1 MLSHF
6 IQNNWQTILLAL
18 ITLAMLVWPP
28 ISRILSGIKQV
39 GPQEAT
45 QLVNHHEALVLDVRE
60 ESEVKEGRIPHSKH
74 IALGKLSSSLT
85 ELEKYK
91 GKPLVV
97 SCRSGA
103 RSLSACRMLRKNG
116 FEQVYN
122 LAGGIMAW
130 QQANMPVEKK

>member
-1 MLSHF
+1 VLLHF
-6 IQNNWQTILLAL
+6 VQTNWMTILVAVGAFLML
-18 ITLAMLVWPP
+18 IWPP
-28 ISRILSGIKQV
+28 ISRALSGIKQV

-45 QLVNHHEALVLDVRE
+45 QLINHHDALVLDVRE
-60 ESEVKEGRIPHSKH
+60 ENEVKEGRIPHSRH

-91 GKPLVV
+91 HKPLVV

-103 RSLSACRMLRKNG
+103 RSLSACRLLRKNG

-122 LAGGIMAW
+122 LAGGILAW
-130 QQANMPVEKK
+130 QQANLPVEKK